1 MSNVSQ
7 NAGHGKITAQ
17 MHNDRVVFPVLS
29 YTYPLKLLSPRMQQ
43 EGVAVVYMMTY
54 GGGLVGGDHIF
65 LSVNIEQDARLVL
78 LSQVCFLM
86 CSIHPRC
93 GLIKSTR
100 ISACTSQGST
110 KVFKARVGV
119 RAAVC
124 TTLPGAPVNPPAT
137 TMTTTPTT
145 TRQRLDV
152 SVAAGGAL
160 FLLPDPVTC
169 FRDATYHQNQTF
181 HLVPGASAALLDWY
195 TSGRRAR
202 GEEWA
207 FARYYSANEVFVD
220 GVRTARDVVLLDGG
234 DGGSATGSSAPRDD
248 GGSGTRGLPRRTLAD
263 RMGPY
268 ACYATLLLYGPLV
281 QGVVKE
287 LEERMEKTS
296 VFRVREP
303 LDVLWSMSGVHGEAS
318 GRVVRVAG
326 KETEDVKK
334 WLSDALRGLID
345 VIGGEVY
352 SKAFV

>member
-1 MSNVSQ
+1 M
-7 NAGHGKITAQ
+7 
-17 MHNDRVVFPVLS
+17 
-29 YTYPLKLLSPRMQQ
+29 
-43 EGVAVVYMMTY
+43 
-54 GGGLVGGDHIF
+54 
-65 LSVNIEQDARLVL
+65 
-78 LSQVCFLM
+78 
-86 CSIHPRC
+86 
-93 GLIKSTR
+93 KST
-100 ISACTSQGST
+100 QGST
-110 KVFKARVGV
+110 KVFKARLGV
-119 RAAVC
+119 RAAVR
-124 TTLPGAPVNPPAT
+124 TTLPGAPGNPPA
-137 TMTTTPTT
+137 MTTTTT
-145 TRQRLDV
+145 KQRLDV

-169 FRDATYHQNQTF
+169 FRDAKYHQSQTF
-181 HLVPGASAALLDWY
+181 HLAPGASAALLDWY

-207 FARYYSANEVFVD
+207 FAKYYSANEVFVD
-220 GVRTARDVVLLDGG
+220 GVRTARDVVLLDGEG
-234 DGGSATGSSAPRDD
+234 GGGGGSAGAPRDD
-248 GGSGTRGLPRRTLAD
+248 EGNDAGGGGSGTRELPLRTLAD

-268 ACYATLLLYGPLV
+268 ACYATVLLYGPLV
-281 QGVVKE
+281 RGVVKE